1 MDVFPRGK
9 PGKMEFFMK
18 IPVAISAERVSV
30 VKTDPGCGSI
40 PRSRIF
46 EISLN
51 RGPEAMRKDHA
62 LIHRVRT

>member
-1 MDVFPRGK
+1 
-9 PGKMEFFMK
+9 MK